1 MEDIQ
6 EKAMQDELN
15 PEQERLEEQEAL
27 ERHLKH
33 IRERVRKAE
42 TDENYNR
49 KETLD
54 LLNACLDRD
63 GTIVFIV
70 VK

>member
-15 PEQERLEEQEAL
+15 PEQDRLEEKEAL

-42 TDENYNR
+42 TDEENEHLFDVIRDAENR
-49 KETLD
+49 LD
-54 LLNACLDRD
+54 IL
-63 GTIVFIV
+63 T
-70 VK
+70 K

>member
-15 PEQERLEEQEAL
+15 PEHERLEEKEAL

-33 IRERVRKAE
+33 IRERVHKAE
-42 TDENYNR
+42 TDEENEHLFDVIRDAENR
-49 KETLD
+49 LD
-54 LLNACLDRD
+54 IL
-63 GTIVFIV
+63 T
-70 VK
+70 K